1 MAEPDFSK
9 YFDMEKEALEEE
21 LAKLP
26 ASERKRIRKA
36 RETHQKEAEKAK
48 KKEEKGPAPAGEGKK
63 KVEEELDPTQ
73 YRENRI
79 KMVQGLADPYPHK
92 WDVTSSIASIVELY
106 SDCENDTKREDV
118 EVCIAGR
125 VKNKRASG
133 QALRFYVLFADGLR
147 IQIMAQKDYHAEGD
161 FAEAHQNINRGDII
175 GVRGFVGRS
184 RTGELSVFPREV
196 KLLSACLHMLPADYT
211 GLKDQEVRY
220 RKRYLDLIMN
230 DEVRTTFQIRAKIVN
245 FIRHYLDS
253 RGFME
258 VETPMM
264 NMIAGGATAKP
275 FVTHHNDLDM
285 QLFMRVAPE
294 LYLKQCIIGG
304 LDRVYEIGRNFRNE
318 GIDMTHNPEFS
329 VCEFYMAYADYKDT
343 MNMTEEMISSMVYNI
358 KGSYKTIYHPDG
370 PDGKEVELDFTPPWP
385 RYPMVETIEERSGV
399 KIPRDFESEKTRKVL
414 DDLVAKLELDC
425 PPPRSMARLLD
436 KLCGHYIEDEI
447 ISPAFITEHPQVMS
461 PLAKWHRDKPGL
473 TERYEC
479 FVATKEICNAYT
491 ELNDPARQLRC
502 FESVAKGAS
511 DGDEECQGKID
522 YDFVTA
528 LEHGLPPTSGWG
540 CGIDRLTMFIADKNN
555 IKEVILFPAMKPQ
568 DNAPPKA
575 AEAKSAS
582 PKTSPKAS
590 PKAAPKKDASPK
602 ASPKAAPKKEGKK
615 DGKKD
620 GGKKDEKKVVDA
632 PAAANPEADRKN
644 LMKKVVKEG
653 GKRGV
658 EIEGA
663 ADMGGLQFFCCSVD
677 EPNGDME
684 CLVESVKAMNN
695 QPIPGD
701 EERKGCS
708 GHIGKMIFSAG
719 TDQLAVA
726 AYVPEDKQGELVCE
740 EWLKATLAL
749 FGGKV
754 ETTAKDVCTGSV
766 KTDGNK
772 NIFPLKIREPMILE
786 ANNFLRKKGLFPED
800 KDSDD
805 DDMVFGD
812 DDFPS

>member
-1 MAEPDFSK
+1 MAEPDYSA
-9 YFDMEKEALEEE
+9 YFDMSKEALEEA

-36 RETHQKEAEKAK
+36 RETKQKEAEKASK
-48 KKEEKGPAPAGEGKK
+48 KQEAPAGDGKK
-63 KVEEELDPTQ
+63 KAEEELDPTQ

-92 WDVTSSIASIVELY
+92 WNVDSSIASIIELY
-106 SDCENDTKREDV
+106 GDCENDTKREDV

-147 IQIMAQKDYHAEGD
+147 IQIMAQKDYHTDGD
-161 FAEAHQNINRGDII
+161 FAEAHQIINRGDII

-184 RTGELSVFPREV
+184 RTGELSVFPRET

-230 DEVRTTFQIRAKIVN
+230 DDVRTTFQVRAKIVN

-358 KGSYKTIYHPDG
+358 KGSYKTVYHPDG
-370 PDGKEVELDFTPPWP
+370 PDGKEVELDWSPPWP
-385 RYPMVETIEERSGV
+385 RFPMVETIEERSGV
-399 KIPRDFESEKTRKVL
+399 KIPRDFTSEKTRKVL
-414 DDLVAKLELDC
+414 DDLVAKLDLDC
-425 PPPRSMARLLD
+425 PPPRSIARLLD
-436 KLCGHYIEDEI
+436 KLCGHYIEDQI

-491 ELNDPARQLRC
+491 ELNDPARQLKC
-502 FESVAKGAS
+502 FEDVAKGAA
-511 DGDEECQGKID
+511 DGDEELQGKID
-522 YDFVTA
+522 HDFVTA

-568 DNAPPKA
+568 DNAPHAPPKA
-575 AEAKSAS
+575 ETKPAS
-582 PKTSPKAS
+582 PKV
-590 PKAAPKKDASPK
+590 
-602 ASPKAAPKKEGKK
+602 SPKAAPKKEASPKGSPKAAPKKGGKK

-620 GGKKDEKKVVDA
+620 EKKEEAAPEVD
-632 PAAANPEADRKN
+632 RSKV
-644 LMKKVVKEG
+644 LKKVIKEG

-658 EIEGA
+658 EIEGS
-663 ADMGGLQFFCCSVD
+663 ADMGGLQFFSCSVD
-677 EPNGDME
+677 EPQGDLE
-684 CLVESVKAMNN
+684 FLLESLKAMNN
-695 QPIPGD
+695 QPDPGD

-719 TDQLAVA
+719 AEQLAVV
-726 AYVPEDKQGELVCE
+726 AYVPEDKQGELSCQ
-740 EWLKATLAL
+740 EWLQSTLSL

-754 ETTAKDVCTGSV
+754 ESTSKGVCSGTV

-786 ANNFLRKKGLFPED
+786 ANNFLRKLGLFPED